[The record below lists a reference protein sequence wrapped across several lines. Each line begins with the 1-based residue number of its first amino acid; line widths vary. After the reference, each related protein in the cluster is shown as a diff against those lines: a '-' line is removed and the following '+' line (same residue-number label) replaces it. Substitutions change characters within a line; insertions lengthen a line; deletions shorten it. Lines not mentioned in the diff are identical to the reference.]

1 MEICMGSDDITKL
14 SKSQLR
20 AQIQA
25 YKVYYQSKIACLTNK
40 RLPPPLLLLAC
51 KDAPYEDIDLT
62 SDWKRGRYIKKCLK
76 YYQKKLKEL
85 EKEHKKIQ

>member
-1 MEICMGSDDITKL
+1 MSADQPTKL
-14 SKSQLR
+14 NKSQLR

-25 YKVYYQSKIACLTNK
+25 YTVYYQSKIACLTNK
-40 RLPPPLLLLAC
+40 RLPAPLLLLAC
-51 KDAPYEDIDLT
+51 KDAPFQVEDLT
-62 SDWKRGRYIKKCLK
+62 SQWQRGRYIKKCLK

>member
-1 MEICMGSDDITKL
+1 MEICMSADQTTKL
-14 SKSQLR
+14 SKSRLR
-20 AQIQA
+20 AHIQA
-25 YKVYYQSKIACLTNK
+25 YKVYYQSKISCLTNR

-51 KDAPYEDIDLT
+51 KDAPFQIDDIT
-62 SDWKRGRYIKKCLK
+62 SEWKRSRYIKKCLK